1 MAEIVLTAIAWA
13 ILLGMLFFFY
23 AFIAELVD
31 ECIIEPFQF
40 LRQDRAARKRIE
52 KGLDTAEI
60 DEH

>member
-40 LRQDRAARKRIE
+40 WRQDRAARKRIE
-52 KGLDTAEI
+52 K
-60 DEH
+60 